1 MFGFNGKNN
10 DLEEALKSLQERK
23 KAEIESL
30 ESEKED
36 GLKRNPQEEE
46 NIKERFKEKYIKY
59 VTDFEQLL
67 CAPLLSQLGGSK
79 SPAKISLLIK
89 LFYFLSDIRVE
100 LGEKTNDLKYYND
113 AAIRLQY
120 TKYLIES
127 NKINI
132 PILDDSK
139 DKGDERVNDEI
150 PTEYHIIERL
160 IEIHDAI
167 IMSHQWHVVTHRPQI
182 SPTELKW
189 LIISEQF
196 SYKGLIESLRE
207 EMHVIASQPM
217 PLIEAEKYCNK
228 ISDQL
233 KHYLGLLFRD
243 AELAIGKSPCEY
255 AVISLG
261 SIALKQTTPYSDLE
275 FAIVLDNTSD
285 PSLYYSYFEHLS
297 HYVHFK
303 VIMLGETSIPISDYN
318 LRLDY
323 LIKPGIQFDL
333 GGKTPLGR
341 KDKKYTLIKTINDM
355 IKYLETGHD
364 QDKILPYILQCSSYV
379 CGEEHIANKYITAV
393 NEFLTENGADRA
405 YERLELGS
413 EVFGMKGHLE
423 ALTLHSA
430 EDSGKFI
437 YVKNDV
443 YRMADRFIY
452 NLALI
457 HGVDVGRGAW
467 RMIDELEYRNIVL
480 PSAGN
485 NLKKALSFATILRI
499 KIYDFYKCQSDK
511 MDIRAVEQNDPKT
524 SDIFHLTHEL
534 SEKLFEYYYIVFPL
548 QDRLREFT
556 AKYTTHKNNEGC
568 FLNYSTITSETF
580 YQHDPYTEGK
590 VFLRLLNYYRARE
603 SLLKMRDIA
612 NILDNNY
619 KTIIIDEF
627 KGNKVDSYQAS
638 ISALSA
644 LNSIGSYY
652 HDLGL
657 IHYYLRRFDDAKILF
672 EESKIRKK
680 EVYDQIIENP
690 KDASKAIIPTYV
702 VENILQSIILTLNHI
717 GLTHIALKEYGYAFC
732 AFYSAYDLK
741 RSIIE
746 ALDNIDDA
754 ENHKDFHK
762 IYNYDIS
769 TLTNLGTLYRIMAQ
783 KEYGDTKT
791 TYLNKASYCFDI
803 AQIITPDLSPLDNAY
818 HLIGLGMISYVKSKA
833 SGGRNFKA
841 FVNIFTRNNESLDI
855 SEMKNSLE
863 KNQEALQIL
872 RNVYAYHPM
881 IANVLKNIS
890 AIHYQL
896 GSYKKSLNA
905 QKESLVELNSMYSD
919 DHYQVKNS
927 LKRLKT
933 IKKNTPHHKNFNE
946 FAYFINKLQN
956 LGSCFFMTT
965 EKKIDLIVKMTKVL
979 ELSFLPSK
987 TLDDWIIT
995 PLNEAI
1001 NELHSEVKID
1011 SDRKREYS
1019 ETKQEKPLN
1028 AILNHYS
1035 KIYDMYINLF
1045 YAVNLLYAL
1054 EKQSTGANNTDL
1066 YTLYKINETILE
1078 QINEYLVAV
1087 NKTFVKTAEE
1097 DPQRARFIEQV
1108 TNIISKAHVINEYI
1122 SKLNI
1127 YSSEINIHTNLTNTL
1142 AIIYSAYDITQKE
1155 QSVIVTKKHEETT
1168 QENNSLVIKKDSI
1181 PEMITA
1187 HNIKRT
1193 LDAIA
1198 TLHDITEDINHQLQ
1212 IEDNKS
1218 DKNDDDKDY
1227 NNKITIRTPQ
1237 KVMITSNDLEKKAF
1251 TAPKKL
1257 FENIDTEKREE
1268 KDTKPDEYITLKLQK
1283 SFKDAVDK
1291 ILEHDNDRF
1300 ASIPKKS
1307 YFYSKDKS
1315 IDDVLNRK
1323 SSWTDSFFSDTES
1336 PILGNS
1342 CDIDVCNTL

>member
-30 ESEKED
+30 ESEKEE

-690 KDASKAIIPTYV
+690 KDASKAIIPTYL
-702 VENILQSIILTLNHI
+702 VENILQSIILTLNH
-717 GLTHIALKEYGYAFC
+717 
-732 AFYSAYDLK
+732 
-741 RSIIE
+741 R
-746 ALDNIDDA
+746 
-754 ENHKDFHK
+754 
-762 IYNYDIS
+762 
-769 TLTNLGTLYRIMAQ
+769 
-783 KEYGDTKT
+783 
-791 TYLNKASYCFDI
+791 YC
-803 AQIITPDLSPLDNAY
+803 
-818 HLIGLGMISYVKSKA
+818 
-833 SGGRNFKA
+833 
-841 FVNIFTRNNESLDI
+841 
-855 SEMKNSLE
+855 
-863 KNQEALQIL
+863 
-872 RNVYAYHPM
+872 
-881 IANVLKNIS
+881 
-890 AIHYQL
+890 
-896 GSYKKSLNA
+896 
-905 QKESLVELNSMYSD
+905 
-919 DHYQVKNS
+919 
-927 LKRLKT
+927 
-933 IKKNTPHHKNFNE
+933 
-946 FAYFINKLQN
+946 
-956 LGSCFFMTT
+956 
-965 EKKIDLIVKMTKVL
+965 
-979 ELSFLPSK
+979 
-987 TLDDWIIT
+987 
-995 PLNEAI
+995 
-1001 NELHSEVKID
+1001 
-1011 SDRKREYS
+1011 
-1019 ETKQEKPLN
+1019 
-1028 AILNHYS
+1028 
-1035 KIYDMYINLF
+1035 
-1045 YAVNLLYAL
+1045 
-1054 EKQSTGANNTDL
+1054 
-1066 YTLYKINETILE
+1066 
-1078 QINEYLVAV
+1078 
-1087 NKTFVKTAEE
+1087 
-1097 DPQRARFIEQV
+1097 
-1108 TNIISKAHVINEYI
+1108 
-1122 SKLNI
+1122 
-1127 YSSEINIHTNLTNTL
+1127 
-1142 AIIYSAYDITQKE
+1142 
-1155 QSVIVTKKHEETT
+1155 
-1168 QENNSLVIKKDSI
+1168 
-1181 PEMITA
+1181 
-1187 HNIKRT
+1187 
-1193 LDAIA
+1193 
-1198 TLHDITEDINHQLQ
+1198 
-1212 IEDNKS
+1212 
-1218 DKNDDDKDY
+1218 
-1227 NNKITIRTPQ
+1227 
-1237 KVMITSNDLEKKAF
+1237 
-1251 TAPKKL
+1251 
-1257 FENIDTEKREE
+1257 
-1268 KDTKPDEYITLKLQK
+1268 
-1283 SFKDAVDK
+1283 
-1291 ILEHDNDRF
+1291 
-1300 ASIPKKS
+1300 
-1307 YFYSKDKS
+1307 
-1315 IDDVLNRK
+1315 
-1323 SSWTDSFFSDTES
+1323 
-1336 PILGNS
+1336 
-1342 CDIDVCNTL
+1342 